1 LFQNCTLYDFSDI
14 HLLFQQLFILYQNCI
29 STAHFVTSYHD
40 RVAHIPMPVPFEKG
54 TGTPQ
59 AQNRQDMQSE
69 NNSKCDRRTLNVIW
83 QPFEGYWGHII
94 MFY

>member
-1 LFQNCTLYDFSDI
+1 
-14 HLLFQQLFILYQNCI
+14 
-29 STAHFVTSYHD
+29 
-40 RVAHIPMPVPFEKG
+40 VPFEKG

-59 AQNRQDMQSE
+59 AQNGQYMQSE
-69 NNSKCDRRTLNVIW
+69 NNSKCDRRTLKVIW